1 MGSVYL
7 VRVALPDRPGQLGAV
22 ATVMGA
28 NGADITSVQVVGKAA
43 PDTVI
48 DDFLVELAP
57 GRLPDQ
63 LVSACQKIDG
73 VRVDWIAFYPEGGS
87 LASDL
92 EALDL
97 MTRDASQ
104 GAESLTGSAV
114 SVFHVNWAVLVS
126 TDAPDGPVVTFA
138 TSRAPDL
145 TTDQLRALGALDTV
159 HAVAP
164 AAEWLPGWQDVVVA
178 VAPVVRGRA
187 IILGRQGGPAFLAAE
202 LARFGH
208 LAALVP

>member
-1 MGSVYL
+1 MYL

-28 NGADITSVQVVGKAA
+28 NGADITSVQVVGRAGHGL
-43 PDTVI
+43 VI

-63 LVSACQKIDG
+63 LVSACQELDG

-97 MTRDASQ
+97 MTRDMAQ
-104 GAESLTGSAV
+104 AAESLTGSAV
-114 SVFHVNWAVLVS
+114 SVFHVNWAVLV
-126 TDAPDGPVVTFA
+126 DAAGPDGPVVTFA

-145 TTDQLRALGALDTV
+145 DSDQIRALGSLA
-159 HAVAP
+159 AVREITP
-164 AAEWLPGWQDVVVA
+164 EDQWLPGWRDVVLA
-178 VAPVVRGRA
+178 VAPVVGRRA
-187 IILGRQGGPAFLAAE
+187 IILGRQGGPAFLPPE

-208 LAALVP
+208 LAALVQ

>member
-1 MGSVYL
+1 MYL
-7 VRVALPDRPGQLGAV
+7 VRVALPDVPGQLGAV

-28 NGADITSVQVVGKAA
+28 NGADITSVQVVGKDGADA
-43 PDTVI
+43 VI

-63 LVSACQKIDG
+63 LVSACQQLEG

-97 MTRDASQ
+97 MTRDMSQ
-104 GAESLTGSAV
+104 AAESLTGSAV
-114 SVFHVNWAVLVS
+114 SVFHVNWAVLID
-126 TDAPDGPVVTFA
+126 TTGPDGPVVTYA

-145 TTDQLRALGALDTV
+145 ATSQVVALGDLD
-159 HAVAP
+159 AVREITPEAD
-164 AAEWLPGWQDVVVA
+164 WLPGWQDVVLA
-178 VAPVVRGRA
+178 VAPVAGDRA
-187 IILGRQGGPAFLAAE
+187 IILGRQGGPAFLAPE

-208 LAALVP
+208 LAALVR